1 MNIRTILFAAAAV
14 AALSP
19 AVTNASQEKASLQA
33 CANAF
38 ATSIASPGSSMPA
51 YKLAY
56 HVPVSGPMMEYPR
69 DFTFMLEAHDKAG
82 SAIARARCSTN
93 AEGVVTEIAAVPLN
107 AKSSTV
113 AAAY

>member
-1 MNIRTILFAAAAV
+1 MNIRTIVLAVATV
-14 AALSP
+14 AALAP
-19 AVTNASQEKASLQA
+19 AISNASQEKASLQA

-38 ATSIASPGSSMPA
+38 ATSIATPGSSVPA

-69 DFTFMLEAHDKAG
+69 DYTFMLEAHDKAG

-93 AEGVVTEIAAVPLN
+93 AEGVVTEIAAVPLS
-107 AKSSTV
+107 AKSSTL
-113 AAAY
+113 AASY